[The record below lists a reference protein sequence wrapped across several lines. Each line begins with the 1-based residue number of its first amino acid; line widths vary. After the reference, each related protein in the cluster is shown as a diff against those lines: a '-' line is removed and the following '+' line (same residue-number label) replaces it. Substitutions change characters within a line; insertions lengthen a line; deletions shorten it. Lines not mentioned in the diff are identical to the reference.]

1 MQAPPLIGLGTLL
14 LASLCLTGCIEK
26 QGNQRGAHQ
35 AGARSAEIEAL
46 QSQVDQVREEF
57 DLPALVV
64 ALAEGGDPP
73 IVAASG
79 YADLDREVQADPDTP
94 FFIGSISKNLFTTVA
109 LLLAEEGVLSLEDP
123 LSDYLDWPR
132 GDEITVRM
140 LLNHTTGIPD
150 YFGSLGL
157 PGGGSGVPD
166 FFSRPRPPSEI
177 FEMMPARAPAFDPGS
192 DQAYSNTN
200 GLLLGAVIEAATGLP
215 LGDVFDERMVG
226 PLGLEH
232 TYLYDER
239 TVDWPRARGYCGQP
253 GWAQESGE
261 LGDCSFGDDALPNSA
276 DGSIVAS
283 APDLL
288 RYHLALRDGEIL
300 SDPSWEAMRRVD
312 PGRVNGL
319 NYLIMSGPLGE
330 SEGNAGRA
338 IGHVSA
344 NVYYLERDLYVVML
358 LNRGDAAL
366 PIRRFMELRYGSESE
381 GEGTGGPST

>member
-1 MQAPPLIGLGTLL
+1 MGKYEIEELMAERAADLGEAFTLKRFMDEIEASGLIPVSLIRWEMTGRDDEIREITLL

-192 DQAYSNTN
+192 DQAYRAAA
-200 GLLLGAVIEAATGLP
+200 GGRVPGAYHLSSGSGEHLP
-215 LGDVFDERMVG
+215 LRREDGGLAPGPGVLRPAGVG
-226 PLGLEH
+226 PGVRGVGGLF
-232 TYLYDER
+232 
-239 TVDWPRARGYCGQP
+239 VRGRRPSQLCGRQHR
-253 GWAQESGE
+253 GQ
-261 LGDCSFGDDALPNSA
+261 
-276 DGSIVAS
+276 
-283 APDLL
+283 
-288 RYHLALRDGEIL
+288 R
-300 SDPSWEAMRRVD
+300 
-312 PGRVNGL
+312 
-319 NYLIMSGPLGE
+319 SGPP
-330 SEGNAGRA
+330 S
-338 IGHVSA
+338 I
-344 NVYYLERDLYVVML
+344 
-358 LNRGDAAL
+358 
-366 PIRRFMELRYGSESE
+366 PF
-381 GEGTGGPST
+381 GPP

>member
-1 MQAPPLIGLGTLL
+1 VGKRLAYPASLPGTLL
-14 LASLCLTGCIEK
+14 LASVGLTGCFGE
-26 QGNQRGAHQ
+26 QGVQEERRPDGVHSPEA
-35 AGARSAEIEAL
+35 EAL
-46 QSQVDQVREEF
+46 QSRVDQVREEF
-57 DLPALVV
+57 DLPGLVV
-64 ALAEGGDPP
+64 ALAEGVDPP

-79 YADLDREVQADPDTP
+79 YADLDRGIPVDPDTP
-94 FFIGSISKNLFTTVA
+94 FFIGSISKNLFTTAA
-109 LLLAEEGVLSLEDP
+109 LLLAEEGILSLEDP
-123 LSDYLDWPR
+123 ISDYLDWPR

-166 FFSRPRPPSEI
+166 FFSRPRLPSEI
-177 FEMMPARAPAFDPGS
+177 FEMMPSREPTFDPGS

-200 GLLLGAVIEAATGLP
+200 GLLLGAVIESATGQP
-215 LGDVFDERMVG
+215 LGDVFQERIVS
-226 PLGLEH
+226 PLGLKD

-239 TVDWPRARGYCGQP
+239 TADRPRARGYCGQP
-253 GWAQESGE
+253 GWALESGE

-283 APDLL
+283 ALDLL
-288 RYHLALRDGEIL
+288 RYHLALRNGEIL
-300 SDPSWEAMRRVD
+300 SASSWDAMRRVE

-344 NVYYLERDLYVVML
+344 SVYYLERDLYVVML

-366 PIRRFMELRYGSESE
+366 PMRRFMELRYGTEA
-381 GEGTGGPST
+381 GGNGAG

>member
-1 MQAPPLIGLGTLL
+1 MG
-14 LASLCLTGCIEK
+14 LTGCFVE
-26 QGNQRGAHQ
+26 QGVQEEPRQVGAPSPE
-35 AGARSAEIEAL
+35 AEAL

-57 DLPALVV
+57 DLPGLVV

-79 YADLDREVQADPDTP
+79 YADLGRGIPVDPETP

-109 LLLAEEGVLSLEDP
+109 LLLAEDDVLRLEDP
-123 LSDYLDWPR
+123 LSAYLEWPR
-132 GDEITVRM
+132 GEEITVRM

-166 FFSRPRPPSEI
+166 FFSRPRLPSEI
-177 FEMMPARAPAFDPGS
+177 FEMMPSREPTFDPGS

-200 GLLLGAVIEAATGLP
+200 GLLLGAVIESATGQL
-215 LGDVFDERMVG
+215 LGDVFQERIVT
-226 PLGLEH
+226 PLGLES
-232 TYLYDER
+232 TYLYEER
-239 TVDWPRARGYCGQP
+239 TVDRLRARGYCGQP
-253 GWAQESGE
+253 GWVQESGE

-288 RYHLALRDGEIL
+288 RYHLALRNGEIL
-300 SDPSWEAMRRVD
+300 SDSSWDAMRRVE
-312 PGRVNGL
+312 PGQVNGL
-319 NYLIMSGPLGE
+319 NYLIMSGPLGA

-366 PIRRFMELRYGSESE
+366 PIRRFMELRYGAEIGSS
-381 GEGTGGPST
+381 GGA